1 MSFVTTVYR
10 KPNFS
15 GMYTHLDSFL
25 PTVFKFGMIYTIAYQ
40 YFKICSDWKKIHK
53 ELHFLKRAFS
63 KNVYPLLFIDKDR
76 LPFNL
81 VSEKV
86 HKYVYKRYN
95 SSYYVQRERH
105 LKVRSGEHTE
115 ISSLTFRKLN
125 HQNRVQFFTTPNL
138 Q

>member
-25 PTVFKFGMIYTIAYQ
+25 PTLFKFGMIYTIAYQ

-63 KNVYPLLFIDKDR
+63 KNVYPLLFIDKYSKTVI
-76 LPFNL
+76 NKL
-81 VSEKV
+81 VIKRAQIIKV
-86 HKYVYKRYN
+86 KKKTYFCHY
-95 SSYYVQRERH
+95 
-105 LKVRSGEHTE
+105 HT
-115 ISSLTFRKLN
+115 
-125 HQNRVQFFTTPNL
+125 
-138 Q
+138 